1 MEYIVYII
9 ISNRII
15 QVNCANTTK
24 IPKLGLSVKQILTA
38 ALGLTQT
45 WIILKAGFKFVWL

>member
-1 MEYIVYII
+1 MEHIVYII

-15 QVNCANTTK
+15 QVNCANITT
-24 IPKLGLSVKQILTA
+24 IPKLGLSVKQILTT
-38 ALGLTQT
+38 ALGLTQA

>member
-9 ISNRII
+9 IRNRII
-15 QVNCANTTK
+15 QVNCANTTM

-38 ALGLTQT
+38 ALCLTQA